1 MTYGPAT
8 LTELVEDG
16 TFPPTTR
23 VLSVEDGTIGNAS
36 FLAIPASSP
45 DQAGAMVVAD
55 LALSPEQQVAKADPD
70 VWGQFTVLDTA
81 LLEDDACTRVRPVAG
96 LTGGACVRR
105 AVPQRTAG
113 AVLDLGD
120 PPRRGLATRGPR
132 SPMTSRRVS
141 GVAPGIVAITV
152 VAGTGMAAV
161 VATSIGLMPLY
172 GEPVPSLDGWRSA
185 APDLVAGIG
194 ESLLIAVPATVL
206 AALVGFLLATLMLGG
221 GRAAGVVRVACL
233 AVLAVPH
240 LVGATSVLLLLG
252 DGGVAARVVVPAGD
266 GWPALVGGPW
276 PVATVLELAWKE
288 SAFVALVVLAAVA
301 PGHRMRMQVAAGL
314 GARPVQRILRVL
326 LPTAAPAVGAASLV
340 TLVYA
345 IGSYEVAW
353 LLGRT
358 VPEPLPVLAFRLF
371 GSIELTDRPAAA
383 AAAVTGSV
391 LALCVAVPAL
401 AALPRLR
408 ALSTEATS

>member
-1 MTYGPAT
+1 MT
-8 LTELVEDG
+8 
-16 TFPPTTR
+16 
-23 VLSVEDGTIGNAS
+23 S
-36 FLAIPASSP
+36 
-45 DQAGAMVVAD
+45 Q
-55 LALSPEQQVAKADPD
+55 
-70 VWGQFTVLDTA
+70 
-81 LLEDDACTRVRPVAG
+81 G
-96 LTGGACVRR
+96 LTSA
-105 AVPQRTAG
+105 
-113 AVLDLGD
+113 
-120 PPRRGLATRGPR
+120 
-132 SPMTSRRVS
+132 
-141 GVAPGIVAITV
+141 APGIVAITV

-161 VATSIGLMPLY
+161 VATSVGLMPLY
-172 GEPVPSLDGWRSA
+172 GEPAPSLDGWRSA

-206 AALVGFLLATLMLGG
+206 AALIGFLLATLMLGG
-221 GRAAGVVRVACL
+221 GRSAAVLRVVCL

-240 LVGATSVLLLLG
+240 LVGATSVSLLLG
-252 DGGVAARVVVPAGD
+252 DGGVAARFTGSTGGD

-314 GARPVQRILRVL
+314 GARPVQRLVRVL

-353 LLGRT
+353 LLGRA

-408 ALSTEATS
+408 SLSTGRTS

>member
-1 MTYGPAT
+1 MTGR
-8 LTELVEDG
+8 
-16 TFPPTTR
+16 R
-23 VLSVEDGTIGNAS
+23 V
-36 FLAIPASSP
+36 
-45 DQAGAMVVAD
+45 
-55 LALSPEQQVAKADPD
+55 
-70 VWGQFTVLDTA
+70 
-81 LLEDDACTRVRPVAG
+81 
-96 LTGGACVRR
+96 GGA
-105 AVPQRTAG
+105 
-113 AVLDLGD
+113 
-120 PPRRGLATRGPR
+120 
-132 SPMTSRRVS
+132 
-141 GVAPGIVAITV
+141 APGIVAITV

-161 VATSIGLMPLY
+161 VATSVGLMPLY
-172 GEPVPSLDGWRSA
+172 GEPAPSLDGWRSA

-194 ESLLIAVPATVL
+194 ESLLIAVPATVV
-206 AALVGFLLATLMLGG
+206 AALVGFLLATLMLRG
-221 GRAAGVVRVACL
+221 GRAASVVRLVCL

-240 LVGATSVLLLLG
+240 LVGATSVSLLLG
-252 DGGVAARVVVPAGD
+252 DGGVAARLAAPAGVD

-314 GARPVQRILRVL
+314 GARPVQRVLRVL

-353 LLGRT
+353 LLGRAI
-358 VPEPLPVLAFRLF
+358 PEPLPVLAFRLF

-391 LALCVAVPAL
+391 LALCVAVPVL

-408 ALSTEATS
+408 ALSTGGAP